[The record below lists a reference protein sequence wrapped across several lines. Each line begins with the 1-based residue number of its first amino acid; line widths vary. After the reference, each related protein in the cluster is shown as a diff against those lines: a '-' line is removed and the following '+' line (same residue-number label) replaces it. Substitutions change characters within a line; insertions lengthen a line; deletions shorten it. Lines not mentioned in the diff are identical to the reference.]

1 MSIALHLYEELSKAK
16 DDQARA
22 RIIAEALEQL
32 EERFP
37 QVRDLATQ
45 TQLRETELRLKKEI
59 EQIRLELEQLRQQG
73 LHTKLELENR
83 IDQTR
88 LELEKQIEETRLGL
102 EKQIEQVKLEIKA
115 VEVRFTQALHRQTL
129 WIIGSV
135 GAIIGLIRIL
145 EWFLTHL
152 A

>member
-37 QVRDLATQ
+37 QVRELATQ

-73 LHTKLELENR
+73 IHTKLELENR

-88 LELEKQIEETRLGL
+88 LEL